1 MAICDPID
9 FRRRIDAFP
18 RTSMI
23 VAPTAFYRLDNL
35 TRVLGG
41 PEIFIKRDD
50 LTGLAF
56 GGNKS
61 RKLEFIIA
69 DVLRQGADAV
79 VTWGSIQ
86 SNWCLQTAV
95 AARRC
100 GLRPVLILFK
110 SDDAPPV
117 YDGNLLL
124 DVIVESDI
132 RIRKAEKGKVVKRE
146 MVEEEVAAVVSE
158 LRSQGHK
165 PYVAPLGG
173 SAVGGSMHMPLGAIG
188 YASAYAELLEQATAA
203 GVGVDCV
210 IHSSG
215 SGSTQAGLAV
225 GAKALSD
232 GTRVL
237 GISVSDERAS
247 FGPEVLQIA
256 RDTAQALRL
265 DFLITPEDIIVF
277 DEYIGPGYGIV
288 DQTVSEAVRFVAKT
302 EGIFL
307 DPVYTG
313 KAMCALLDLA
323 RRGYF
328 RKGERVVFFHT
339 GGTAALFPYKTELSG
354 FLSRAAESR
363 G

>member
-1 MAICDPID
+1 
-9 FRRRIDAFP
+9 
-18 RTSMI
+18 
-23 VAPTAFYRLDNL
+23 
-35 TRVLGG
+35 
-41 PEIFIKRDD
+41 
-50 LTGLAF
+50 
-56 GGNKS
+56 
-61 RKLEFIIA
+61 
-69 DVLRQGADAV
+69 
-79 VTWGSIQ
+79 
-86 SNWCLQTAV
+86 
-95 AARRC
+95 
-100 GLRPVLILFK
+100 
-110 SDDAPPV
+110 
-117 YDGNLLL
+117 
-124 DVIVESDI
+124 
-132 RIRKAEKGKVVKRE
+132 
-146 MVEEEVAAVVSE
+146 
-158 LRSQGHK
+158 
-165 PYVAPLGG
+165 
-173 SAVGGSMHMPLGAIG
+173 MHMPLGAIG